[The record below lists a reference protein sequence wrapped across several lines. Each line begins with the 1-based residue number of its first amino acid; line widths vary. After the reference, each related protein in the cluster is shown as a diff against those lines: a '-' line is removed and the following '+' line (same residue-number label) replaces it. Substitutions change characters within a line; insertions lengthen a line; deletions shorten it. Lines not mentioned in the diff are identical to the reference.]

1 MGRFQK
7 FCEKHDAC
15 RNIMLAAMFLGIA
28 YGVASLVIYTVPTPV
43 RGEP

>member
-7 FCEKHDAC
+7 FCEKHDLC

-28 YGVASLVIYTVPTPV
+28 YGVASLVIYTVPNMVESP
-43 RGEP
+43 P